1 MKKIAIIT
9 GASGNLGRAV
19 VNKFLDQDYHVI
31 GTVIAKDPVPLDIK
45 NEHFEKVE
53 VDLGSEKDAENLFDK
68 IISDHG
74 VIDAAVLTVGGF
86 AMGKIAETR
95 IADINK
101 QYKLNFET
109 AYNSARPV
117 FLQMMKQKN
126 GRIFL
131 IGSRPGLEARSGK
144 GMIAYSLAKSLI
156 FRLAELMNEEGKGT
170 NVVVCVIV
178 PSTIDTPQNRQ
189 SMPDSDFTKWVKAED
204 IAEIIYSYCT
214 PQAAVIRE
222 SVIKVYNFS

>member
-1 MKKIAIIT
+1 
-9 GASGNLGRAV
+9 
-19 VNKFLDQDYHVI
+19 
-31 GTVIAKDPVPLDIK
+31 VIANDPAALDIK
-45 NEHFEKVE
+45 NDHFEKVE
-53 VDLGSEKDAENLFDK
+53 VDLGSEKEAENLFK
-68 IISDHG
+68 QIISDHG
-74 VIDAAVLTVGGF
+74 VIDAAVLTVGGY
-86 AMGKIAETR
+86 ASGKIAETG
-95 IADINK
+95 ITDINK

-131 IGSRPGLEARSGK
+131 IGSRPGLEAKSGK
-144 GMIAYSLAKSLI
+144 GMIGYSLAKSLI
-156 FRLAELMNEEGKGT
+156 FRLAELMNDEAKGT

-189 SMPDSDFTKWVKAED
+189 SMPDVDFTKWVKAED
-204 IAEIIYSYCT
+204 IAEIIYFYCT
-214 PQAAVIRE
+214 PQASVIRE

>member
-19 VNKFLDQDYHVI
+19 VNKFLNQDYHVI

-53 VDLGSEKDAENLFDK
+53 VDLGSEKEAENLFDK

-95 IADINK
+95 IADLNK

-156 FRLAELMNEEGKGT
+156 FRLAELMNEEAKGT

-189 SMPDSDFTKWVKAED
+189 SMPDADFTKWVKAED
-204 IAEIIYSYCT
+204 IAEIIYFYCT
-214 PQAAVIRE
+214 PQASVIRE

>member
-9 GASGNLGRAV
+9 GASGNMGRAV
-19 VNKFLDQDYHVI
+19 VNKFLDKDYHVI
-31 GTVIAKDPVPLDIK
+31 GTVIANDPVPLDIK
-45 NEHFEKVE
+45 NSHFEKVE
-53 VDLGSEKDAENLFDK
+53 IDLGNEKDAENLFNK

-74 VIDAAVLTVGGF
+74 VIDAAVFTVGGY
-86 AMGKIAETR
+86 ASGKIAETR
-95 IADINK
+95 IADINN

-117 FLQMMKQKN
+117 FLQMIKQKN

-131 IGSRPGLEARSGK
+131 IGSRPGLEAKSGK

-156 FRLAELMNEEGKGT
+156 FRLAELMNEEAKGT

-189 SMPDSDFTKWVKAED
+189 SMPDADFAKWVKAED
-204 IAEIIYSYCT
+204 IGEVIYFYCT
-214 PQAAVIRE
+214 PQASIIRE

>member
-45 NEHFEKVE
+45 NQHFEKVE
-53 VDLGSEKDAENLFDK
+53 VDLGSEKDAENLFNQ

-74 VIDAAVLTVGGF
+74 VIDAAVFTVGGF

-156 FRLAELMNEEGKGT
+156 FRLAELMNEEAKGT

-204 IAEIIYSYCT
+204 IAEIIYFYCT
-214 PQAAVIRE
+214 PQASVIRE
-222 SVIKVYNFS
+222 SMIKVYNFS

>member
-45 NEHFEKVE
+45 NQHFEKVE
-53 VDLGSEKDAENLFDK
+53 VDLGSEKDAENLFNQ

-74 VIDAAVLTVGGF
+74 VIDAAVFTVGGF
-86 AMGKIAETR
+86 AMGTIAETR

-131 IGSRPGLEARSGK
+131 IGSRPGLEAKSGK

-156 FRLAELMNEEGKGT
+156 FRLAELMNEEAKGT

-189 SMPDSDFTKWVKAED
+189 SMPDSDSTKWVKAED
-204 IAEIIYSYCT
+204 IAEIIYFYCT
-214 PQAAVIRE
+214 PRAAVIRE
-222 SVIKVYNFS
+222 SMIKVYNFS

>member
-1 MKKIAIIT
+1 MKKVAIIT

-31 GTVIAKDPVPLDIK
+31 GSVIANDPVPLDIK
-45 NEHFEKVE
+45 NSHFEKVE
-53 VDLGSEKDAENLFDK
+53 VDLGSEKDAENLFNK

-74 VIDAAVLTVGGF
+74 VIDAAVLTVGGY
-86 AMGKIAETR
+86 ASGKIAETL

-109 AYNSARPV
+109 AYNSARPI

-156 FRLAELMNEEGKGT
+156 FRLAELMNEEAKGT

-189 SMPDSDFTKWVKAED
+189 SMPEADFTKWVKAED
-204 IAEIIYSYCT
+204 IAEIIYFYCT

>member
-1 MKKIAIIT
+1 
-9 GASGNLGRAV
+9 
-19 VNKFLDQDYHVI
+19 
-31 GTVIAKDPVPLDIK
+31 
-45 NEHFEKVE
+45 
-53 VDLGSEKDAENLFDK
+53 
-68 IISDHG
+68 
-74 VIDAAVLTVGGF
+74 
-86 AMGKIAETR
+86 
-95 IADINK
+95 
-101 QYKLNFET
+101 
-109 AYNSARPV
+109 
-117 FLQMMKQKN
+117 MMKQKN

-214 PQAAVIRE
+214 LQAAVIRE

>member
-19 VNKFLDQDYHVI
+19 VNKFLNQDYHVI

-53 VDLGSEKDAENLFDK
+53 VDLGNEKEAENLFDK

-95 IADINK
+95 IADLNK

-109 AYNSARPV
+109 AYNSARPI

-156 FRLAELMNEEGKGT
+156 FRLAELMNEEAKGT

-189 SMPDSDFTKWVKAED
+189 SMPDADFTKWVKAED
-204 IAEIIYSYCT
+204 IAEIIYFYCT
-214 PQAAVIRE
+214 PQASVIRE

>member
-1 MKKIAIIT
+1 MKKIAIVT
-9 GASGNLGRAV
+9 GASGNLGKAV

-31 GTVIAKDPVPLDIK
+31 GTLIANDPVALDIK
-45 NEHFEKVE
+45 NTHFEKVE
-53 VDLGSEKDAENLFDK
+53 VDLGSEKDAENLFNQ

-74 VIDAAVLTVGGF
+74 VIDAAVLTVGGY
-86 AMGKIAETR
+86 ASGKIPETKV
-95 IADINK
+95 ADINK

-109 AYNSARPV
+109 AYNSARPI

-131 IGSRPGLEARSGK
+131 VGSRPGLEARSGK
-144 GMIAYSLAKSLI
+144 GMIAYSLAKSLL
-156 FRLAELMNEEGKGT
+156 FRLAELMNEEAKGT

-189 SMPDSDFTKWVKAED
+189 SMPDADYTKWVKAED
-204 IAEIIYSYCT
+204 IAEIIYFYCT

>member
-53 VDLGSEKDAENLFDK
+53 VDLGSEKDAEKLFDK

-156 FRLAELMNEEGKGT
+156 FRLAELMNEEAKGT

-204 IAEIIYSYCT
+204 IAEIIYFYCT
-214 PQAAVIRE
+214 PQVAVIRE
-222 SVIKVYNFS
+222 SMIKVYNFS